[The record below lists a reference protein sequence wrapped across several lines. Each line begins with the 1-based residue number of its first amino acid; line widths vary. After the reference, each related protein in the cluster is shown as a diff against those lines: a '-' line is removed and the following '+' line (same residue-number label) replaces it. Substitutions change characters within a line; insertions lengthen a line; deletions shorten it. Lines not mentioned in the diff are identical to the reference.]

1 MLNRV
6 HYILVTLLLIALLC
20 GCSNQLPPEN
30 DSPASSEPLN
40 IEATVI
46 VTQDFGAEL
55 VLEQKINIE
64 PGISAMHAL
73 QMVTTVETKYGGG
86 FVSSING
93 ISSEYQ
99 GVSQS
104 KKDWFLYINGI
115 ASNTG
120 AKDYILRNGDV
131 EHWDFRVWS
140 YHQFIPAITGDFPQ
154 PFLSGYQTKIVP
166 TVVVYEEA
174 CSAEAEALAKK
185 LEGYGVTEVSAI
197 SCDLLSDEAKGNSN
211 LIIIALPENGLTSE
225 LNKVHGKLGFYAYM
239 EAGEILV
246 LDANGNLADR
256 LRTGYGLI
264 QATQNPWHPKGVGA
278 GESVV
283 WIVTGTDRNGVKSA
297 ATVLAD
303 NPDGLRYTFAVLISN
318 DTVRK
323 IPE

>member
-1 MLNRV
+1 MLKRA
-6 HYILVTLLLIALLC
+6 HCIFTILLLIALLC
-20 GCSNQLPPEN
+20 GCSNQLPAEN
-30 DSPASSEPLN
+30 DNPASSEPLN
-40 IEATVI
+40 IKATVV
-46 VTQDFGAEL
+46 VTQDFGKEL
-55 VLEQKINIE
+55 VLERKINIE
-64 PGISAMHAL
+64 PGISAMDAL
-73 QMVTTVETKYGGG
+73 QMVATVETKYGGG

-99 GVSQS
+99 GASQS

-120 AKDYILRNGDV
+120 AKDYIIRGDDV

-140 YHQFIPAITGDFPQ
+140 YHQFIPAIIGDFPQ

-166 TVVVYEEA
+166 TAVVYEEA
-174 CSAEAEALAKK
+174 FPTEAEALAKK
-185 LEGYGVTEVSAI
+185 LEKYGVTKVSVI
-197 SCDLLSDEAKGNSN
+197 SGDLLSDEAKKNSN
-211 LIIIALPENGLTSE
+211 LIIIALPENGLISE
-225 LNKVHGKLGFYAYM
+225 LNKVRGKLGFYAYM

-283 WIVTGTDRNGVKSA
+283 WMVTGTDLNDVKSA
-297 ATVLAD
+297 ATMLAN
-303 NPDGLRYTFAVLISN
+303 NPDRLRYTFAVLVSN
-318 DTVRK
+318 ETVRK
-323 IPE
+323 IPK